1 MVAMSRLQLAMN
13 KYALRQTKEN
23 GAMILSSEMWNRD
36 AYRDLLG
43 ICEGMLADGE
53 INSAE
58 VNYLKRWI
66 EKNHWNERTWPF
78 PDLKARLDAVFASGA
93 VTPEEYSEL
102 TGILKAL
109 IGKST
114 VFSDPR
120 LPGRGMAGAPQ
131 VIFNDP
137 PPIVEFSGREFCVT
151 GVFAFGQRGT
161 VEKAIEDRGGTT
173 VKSPTTSTHYL
184 VVGSFVA
191 TSWNQGNFGTKINR
205 ALSLRDNGAPIAIV
219 GEEHWKKFL
228 LQ

>member
-1 MVAMSRLQLAMN
+1 MSRIQMIMK
-13 KYALRQTKEN
+13 KYALRQTTEN
-23 GAMILSSEMWNRD
+23 SEMILSSEMWNRD

-43 ICEGMLADGE
+43 ISEGMLADGE

-58 VNYLKRWI
+58 ANYLKRWI

-78 PDLKARLDAVFASGA
+78 PDLKARLDAVLVCGA
-93 VTPEEYSEL
+93 VTPVECSEL

-120 LPGRGMAGAPQ
+120 LPGRGMAEAPQ

-137 PPIVEFSGREFCVT
+137 PPIVEFPGREFCVT
-151 GVFAFGQRGT
+151 RIFAFGQRGA
-161 VEKAIEDRGGTT
+161 VEKAIHDGGGTT

-191 TSWNQGNFGTKINR
+191 PSWNHGNFGTKINR

-228 LQ
+228 IQ